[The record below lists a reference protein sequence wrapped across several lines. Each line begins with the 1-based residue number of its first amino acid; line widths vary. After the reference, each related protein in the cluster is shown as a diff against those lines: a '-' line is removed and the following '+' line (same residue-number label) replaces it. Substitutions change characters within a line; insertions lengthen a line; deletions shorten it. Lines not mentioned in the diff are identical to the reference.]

1 MADVCGEE
9 ESKVSLDP
17 PSSPVGLDAEDD
29 DVRIVG
35 WHVGEVKEEDIEFQ
49 GCDIIV
55 HEEIHDDFACQE
67 AADRRLVA
75 QHGRVAEMR
84 ENESNVYVEKAPG
97 GYTSEEWRILYLATP
112 LELYRRSITLM
123 GYVLVD
129 GCKWA
134 ICTRF
139 GSLLRP
145 CIRLVDVHEEAAR
158 FVSELFRPQ
167 FRFLAAVGE
176 EQGCIFAKVYTH
188 ESELEKVI
196 SGHVDV
202 WGMPVVIDGVP
213 FKPDVELVS
222 PTEYGVGDEVKRDL
236 FGFPAEHLIALGGLP
251 VLLVGLCL
259 GEFFSSCYSVFCAVV
274 KF

>member
-1 MADVCGEE
+1 MADVCEEE

-17 PSSPVGLDAEDD
+17 PSSPVGLNAEDD
-29 DVRIVG
+29 DVRVVG
-35 WHVGEVKEEDIEFQ
+35 WHIGEEEEEDVEFR
-49 GCDIIV
+49 GCDVIV

-67 AADRRLVA
+67 AADRRLAA
-75 QHGRVAEMR
+75 QYGRLAEMR
-84 ENESNVYVEKAPG
+84 ENDSAVYLEGAPG

-145 CIRLVDVHEEAAR
+145 CIRLEDVHEKAAR
-158 FVSELFRPQ
+158 YVTELFRPQ

-176 EQGCIFAKVYTH
+176 EQGCMFAKEYVD
-188 ESELEKVI
+188 EDEVEKVM

-202 WGMPVVIDGVP
+202 WGLPVVIDGVP
-213 FKPDVELVS
+213 FKPDVELVA
-222 PTEYGVGDEVKRDL
+222 PTGYNVGDEVKKDL

-259 GEFFSSCYSVFCAVV
+259 GEFFFHVIAYFCAVV